1 MPFWAFLYIAN
12 ILQIIVFD
20 LRYLF
25 STFQDVHPGCCTQST
40 LGRLSDPKLIKG
52 YRCLFERAT
61 PEDRV
66 RCQEPYSEK
75 GAAWPNT
82 TLQFTIVPPE
92 KYTSL
97 LNC

>member
-1 MPFWAFLYIAN
+1 MHKSPDQSLG
-12 ILQIIVFD
+12 L
-20 LRYLF
+20 LLF
-25 STFQDVHPGCCTQST
+25 SAVCGTFSSEPPRTRT
-40 LGRLSDPKLIKG
+40 WNLEIKSLG

-66 RCQEPYSEK
+66 RCQESYSEK

-92 KYTSL
+92 KYMSL